1 MNASWALAWRNI
13 WRNRRRT
20 WLTVGAM
27 VFSNIFLVFLI
38 AVQLGSY
45 DMMIENTLRTFTG
58 HLQVQHTGYQ
68 DNPKMRRSIPD
79 IAKRAQALREST
91 GLSAIAARAEGFAL
105 ASSEERSF
113 GVQVLGVQSQFEPLV
128 STLPGLLGEGRW
140 FSGDDAEEVIVGSVL
155 ARNLKVGLGDEI
167 TFLGSARD
175 GSFAAGVVKVT
186 GILHSGFTAVD
197 RSVVQ
202 MPLGYFDTVFGMEGQ
217 GHRIVIEAPEL
228 GQVPQYLPRVR
239 DALDA
244 NEELVVLDW
253 DTLEPGLRQAIRA
266 DMTSAWI
273 IYAILIVLVAF
284 SVLNTQLMSVMERTR
299 EFGTLLALGIRPGH
313 LGGVVVRE
321 TFLMA
326 VLGLALGVALGAL
339 LSGYFLLNGVTL
351 PGMEE
356 AAQRFNMSPVIYPQ
370 ISFLSLFWGP
380 LTVFVGTMLAAVYP
394 ALRLQRLEPVPAMR
408 AV

>member
-217 GHRIVIEAPEL
+217 GHRIVVEAPEL
-228 GQVPQYLPRVR
+228 GQVPQYLPQVR

-339 LSGYFLLNGVTL
+339 LSGYFLLNGVTF

>member
-155 ARNLKVGLGDEI
+155 ARNLKVRLGDEI

-202 MPLGYFDTVFGMEGQ
+202 MPLGYFDKVFGMEGQ
-217 GHRIVIEAPEL
+217 GHRIVVEAPEL
-228 GQVPQYLPRVR
+228 GQVPQYLPQVR
-239 DALDA
+239 NALDA

-326 VLGLALGVALGAL
+326 VLGLAMGVALGAL
-339 LSGYFLLNGVTL
+339 LSGYFLLNGVTF

-380 LTVFVGTMLAAVYP
+380 LTVFLGTMLAAVYP